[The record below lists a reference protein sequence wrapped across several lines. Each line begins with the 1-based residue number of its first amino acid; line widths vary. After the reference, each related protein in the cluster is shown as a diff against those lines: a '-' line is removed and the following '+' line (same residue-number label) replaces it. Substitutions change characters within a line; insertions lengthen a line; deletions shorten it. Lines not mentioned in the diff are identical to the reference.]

1 MYTHQHAYP
10 SQLQNCEDG
19 FASDHSPARSG
30 SQFLRFSREATP
42 PPPNSPPP
50 TSAVAEE
57 AGHQVSA
64 SPQVS
69 PRPEYKVFR
78 PVLRALTPLEAQDD
92 PALVLLLADEATLGQ
107 ILALPRSAVPTRNGG
122 PLPATSAVKDWF
134 GALVVC
140 HARSLR
146 SELEPTITANP
157 PLPDNVQLFHQL
169 KGEEV
174 DSLLCAMH
182 LETAWAADLCRRGL
196 SGGILLKVINGR
208 RGSVIN
214 QCSVP
219 PFIAL

>member
-1 MYTHQHAYP
+1 M
-10 SQLQNCEDG
+10 
-19 FASDHSPARSG
+19 
-30 SQFLRFSREATP
+30 ATP

-57 AGHQVSA
+57 AGHQGSA
-64 SPQVS
+64 S
-69 PRPEYKVFR
+69 PRPEYEVFR

-134 GALVVC
+134 GALVAS

-157 PLPDNVQLFHQL
+157 PLPHNVQLFHQL

-182 LETAWAADLCRRGL
+182 LETAWAADLRR

-208 RGSVIN
+208 RGN